1 VGLGLY
7 IVSEIA
13 KAHGGKVAVR
23 SSAEAG
29 TEFEAVF
36 PR

>member
-1 VGLGLY
+1 LGLY
-7 IVSEIA
+7 IAERIVS
-13 KAHGGKVAVR
+13 AHNGSIDVR

-29 TEFEAVF
+29 TLFTIRL